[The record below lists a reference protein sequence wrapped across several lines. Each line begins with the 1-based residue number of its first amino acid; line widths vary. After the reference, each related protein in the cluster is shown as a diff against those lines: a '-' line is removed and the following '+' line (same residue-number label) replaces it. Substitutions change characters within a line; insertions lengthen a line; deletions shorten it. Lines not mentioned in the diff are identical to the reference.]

1 MQIRTVELFCGTKS
15 FSRVVQTLGYGT
27 LTIDNDE
34 RHDPDMVADILELKE
49 IPRAHVV
56 WASPPCEAFSVAAI
70 GRNWNRDYTP
80 KHVRAFVAQK
90 VVKKTMILIRESR
103 STWWFVENPRGML
116 RKLGWFENMV
126 RDLGGVRHTVTYCQY
141 GDTRM
146 KPTDIWTNA
155 SWWTPRAPCERGDGC
170 HEAAPRGAKT
180 GTQGLRGSAERGR
193 IPASLF
199 GEIFAQLPMLRQR
212 EVA

>member
-1 MQIRTVELFCGTKS
+1 MEIRTVELFSGTKS
-15 FSRVVQTLGYGT
+15 FSCVAHTFGYRT
-27 LTIDNDE
+27 LTIDNDP
-34 RHDPDMVADILELKE
+34 RHHADVVADILVLER
-49 IPRAHVV
+49 IPRAHIV

-70 GRNWNRDYTP
+70 GRNWNRDHTP
-80 KHVRAFVAQK
+80 KHERAFFAQK
-90 VVKKTMILIRESR
+90 VVRKTMALIKESR

-116 RKLGWFENMV
+116 RKLAWFERSV
-126 RDLGGVRHTVTYCQY
+126 REMGGTRRTVTYCQY

-155 SWWTPRAPCERGDGC
+155 SWWTPHAPCKSGGAC

-180 GTQGLRGSAERGR
+180 GTQGLRGSVERGR
-193 IPASLF
+193 IPPALF
-199 GEIFAQLPMLRQR
+199 GEIFTQLPILRQR